1 MMREK
6 VLLRRLA
13 TAKRITLPNKE
24 TILARYERTGRR
36 VLPGNITIKNNRKI
50 GLRQQRG
57 RRGQQG
63 GSLIVNALKLG

>member
-13 TAKRITLPNKE
+13 TAKRVTLPNEE
-24 TILARYERTGRR
+24 TFLARYERTGRW

-50 GLRQQRG
+50 GLRQQRW
-57 RRGQQG
+57 RRDQQR
-63 GSLIVNALKLG
+63 GSLIVNALQLG